1 MTVPAEGEGLRPE
14 SRLELDGA
22 RELRMTDE
30 MYWPDVIRIQPL
42 LLTVP
47 LTRDPLRSVVTTRC
61 EVLAPDRTLPA
72 VAVT

>member
-14 SRLELDGA
+14 SRLELAGA

-30 MYWPDVIRIQPL
+30 IYWPDVIRIQPL